1 MVSSLFNQHYFL
13 SRNVSQGNPLSI
25 LFSIDENDT
34 DICFLE
40 HIVVK
45 VSISLGGFTKGYSSF
60 DYIRIQNLLGIFY
73 EASDLKRLLN
83 HDGPR
88 RGDVSIALASP
99 QGTLSTLLPYR
110 DRDFVNIEGLSP
122 WTFMSVLHW
131 AEDPRGIW
139 NLTISYRSN
148 AGFVNLENVGVVI
161 YGTASVP
168 ETIRH
173 IPAQCDA
180 KCKGGCAAAGAEF
193 CDACKGL
200 RNATTLECVDRCS
213 SGFEVYKGYCV
224 NPSTNVTYAYVQP
237 NLPPVVSAS
246 QHTVSHTRQ
255 LFPSPLTTLFTTTQI
270 PNPSRVHL
278 GDLKTVSILQSTL
291 NHKPVIS
298 SVVVSSPV
306 DHDDMQ
312 TASSSTWNHA
322 SPLWTSWTLL
332 SATCIM
338 LLYSFI
344 A

>member
-1 MVSSLFNQHYFL
+1 M
-13 SRNVSQGNPLSI
+13 SQGNPLTI

-45 VSISLGGFTKGYSSF
+45 LSISLGGYTKGYSSF

-73 EASDLKRLLN
+73 EASDLNRLLN

-99 QGTLSTLLPYR
+99 QGTLSPLLPYR
-110 DRDFVNIEGLSP
+110 DRDFVNIEGLSSWP
-122 WTFMSVLHW
+122 FMSVLHW
-131 AEDPRGIW
+131 GEDPRGIW
-139 NLTISYRSN
+139 NLTILYRSN

-180 KCKGGCAAAGAEF
+180 KCEGGCAAPGAEF

-200 RNATTLECVDRCS
+200 RNATTLECVDSCS

-224 NPSTNVTYAYVQP
+224 DPSTNITYTYVQP

-255 LFPSPLTTLFTTTQI
+255 PSLLQHMSTTQI

-291 NHKPVIS
+291 NRKPLIS
-298 SVVVSSPV
+298 SVVVSSSPV

-312 TASSSTWNHA
+312 TGSDSCSTWNHA
-322 SPLWTSWTLL
+322 SPLWTLL

-338 LLYSFI
+338 LLYSLI